1 MEKFTEL
8 GLDQW
13 IIDNLSKKGFT
24 EPSPIQAQTIPALL
38 GKDHDIIG
46 QAQTGTGKTAAF
58 SLPIVQKITP
68 GLKKTQALV
77 LCPTRELAIQV
88 CEEIKSFCPGRG
100 ITTLT
105 VYGGAPVQEQRKAL
119 KRGVDIVVATP
130 GRCIQ
135 FLESGVLNLADL
147 QYLVLDEADEMLNM
161 GFVEDVE
168 RILKATPDERTVL
181 MFSATMPPRLKKI
194 AESYM
199 KNSIMI
205 KAESKQMTM
214 ETIKQMV
221 YEVRPHNKFAALC
234 RIMDLEKDFYGIIF
248 CRTKAEVEQ
257 VSGNLANEGYSADY
271 IHGDVAQDS
280 RERLLKR
287 FRARKISLLIATDV
301 AARGIDVNDLSHI
314 VNYSLPEQHE
324 SYVHRIGRTGRAGK
338 SGTAISLIA
347 PNERNKFRFIEKKVN
362 AQAERKTLPHGN
374 EVVKL
379 RLDHLMG
386 ELNTVRDKEK
396 SNPISQDMAAEL
408 LKESTPVEVVS
419 HLINLML
426 GDKLDAKKYPDIN
439 CTAAD
444 KSSGNGSKKRASF
457 TPAPDGER
465 ILFFAKGR
473 RDGMNPKSVVS
484 FLTGKSKV
492 APNAINSLKVF
503 DKFCLFNAPQAE
515 ADRIIKSLKRSGKSP
530 LVRFDREG

>member
-8 GLDQW
+8 GLEQW
-13 IIDNLSKKGFT
+13 VIENLQKKGFT
-24 EPSPIQAQTIPALL
+24 EPSPIQAQAIPALL

-68 GLKKTQALV
+68 GLKKVQALI

-88 CEEIKSFCPGRG
+88 ADEIKTFCPGRG

-105 VYGGAPVQEQRKAL
+105 VYGGAPVQDQRRAL
-119 KRGVDIVVATP
+119 KKGVDVVVATP

-135 FLESGVLNLADL
+135 FLESDVLDLANL

-168 RILKATPDERTVL
+168 KILKATPPQRTVL

-194 AESYM
+194 AQSYM
-199 KNSIMI
+199 KDSVTI

-214 ETIKQMV
+214 ETITQMV

-257 VSGNLANEGYSADY
+257 VSANLASEGYSADY

-287 FRARKISLLIATDV
+287 FRNRSISLLIATDV

-338 SGTAISLIA
+338 TGIAISLIA

-362 AQAERKTLPHGN
+362 AQAERRKLPFGD
-374 EVVKL
+374 EVVQL
-379 RLDHLMG
+379 RLDNLIK
-386 ELNTVRDKEK
+386 ELKTVRDEEK
-396 SNPISQDMAAEL
+396 NIEISHKMAEEL
-408 LKESTPVEVVS
+408 LAETPPVEVVS

-426 GDKLDAKKYPDIN
+426 GSKLDASKYPDIN

-444 KSSGNGSKKRASF
+444 RSSGSASKKRASH
-457 TPAPDGER
+457 TPAADGER

-473 RDGMNPKSVVS
+473 RDGMNPKSIVS
-484 FLTGKSKV
+484 FICGKSKV
-492 APNAINSLKVF
+492 PPKAINTLKVF